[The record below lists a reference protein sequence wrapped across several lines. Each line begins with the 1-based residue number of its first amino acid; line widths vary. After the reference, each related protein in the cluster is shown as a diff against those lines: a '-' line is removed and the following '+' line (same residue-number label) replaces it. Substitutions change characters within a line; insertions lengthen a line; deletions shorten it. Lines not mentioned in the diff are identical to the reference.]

1 MHASKEYGFHIQ
13 HGPSQKDCTHTGP
26 AHTPLAMKGYGAV
39 SLDGIATWAHSS
51 LLWCNCNLIQVTRL
65 DPTGPAD
72 TGTIWRII
80 LAFPSDFVNHG
91 LQQLA
96 SAICSE
102 HSCDYLRRYY
112 IFFSVPRISKLN
124 RQAYMQISSKIQE
137 LFVFIHS
144 QSSHPL
150 SKWRLFALIEF
161 VKFSHMVCRL
171 DHLHERKVKSVK
183 YVLRKPSPQIP

>member
-80 LAFPSDFVNHG
+80 LALPSDFVNHG

-102 HSCDYLRRYY
+102 YSCDYLRRYY
-112 IFFSVPRISKLN
+112 IFFSVPRISKW
-124 RQAYMQISSKIQE
+124 I
-137 LFVFIHS
+137 
-144 QSSHPL
+144 
-150 SKWRLFALIEF
+150 
-161 VKFSHMVCRL
+161 VKLTCKSL
-171 DHLHERKVKSVK
+171 VKSKNFSCSFTVRVPIHCRNDV
-183 YVLRKPSPQIP
+183 YSRWLNS